1 MCIFI
6 SAINIYSFR
15 QLSLHYAVK
24 ESGREIHR
32 HPTKRHGGPP
42 PPPPQGWGGRVEC
55 LSQPCAGAAGPEVA
69 PAEPPHVADGR
80 TDTAWSNSAPRSKP
94 AAGQPDSRMPGTA
107 AYWFA
112 LVAQSS
118 NWIWRAAHPINKEW
132 EWGGG
137 RRSLAAFRAH
147 AAAQKA
153 GQAMRFRAFSSY
165 FNSDLRNF
173 VGGSEDP

>member
-24 ESGREIHR
+24 ESGREIHH

-42 PPPPQGWGGRVEC
+42 PPPPLGWGGRVEC

-94 AAGQPDSRMPGTA
+94 VAGQPDSPTPGTA
-107 AYWFA
+107 AYSPGLRSSHKAEIGFEELLTPLTKNGSGEGGEEA
-112 LVAQSS
+112 LQPSEYTPQH
-118 NWIWRAAHPINKEW
+118 RK
-132 EWGGG
+132 
-137 RRSLAAFRAH
+137 
-147 AAAQKA
+147 
-153 GQAMRFRAFSSY
+153 QAR
-165 FNSDLRNF
+165 LW
-173 VGGSEDP
+173 GSEHFPAILTQTSGIS